1 MPSGRHCRSP
11 HYRNGSKSRDPVPL
25 RDAIFRRPRSAC
37 LQDGIVVCPITAT
50 AANPV
55 IRCRCGMP
63 VSLSFCRRSF
73 PCWKVPGET
82 AFRRHL
88 VVGCPFLCPSADA
101 PFRAGRCR
109 VKRLFAV
116 TFSNSLSAGPRQR
129 WLLVALHRFPA
140 EKVPANVALHRHLLE
155 FVISWS
161 ASEVAPGGPAPVS
174 CGEGDGQIAVPPSP
188 SRIRYQ
194 PTCLR
199 GLSRCPM
206 QDPRLEGAG

>member
-1 MPSGRHCRSP
+1 MCAQFIFVLLPARSE
-11 HYRNGSKSRDPVPL
+11 
-25 RDAIFRRPRSAC
+25 
-37 LQDGIVVCPITAT
+37 TAT

-88 VVGCPFLCPSADA
+88 
-101 PFRAGRCR
+101 
-109 VKRLFAV
+109 
-116 TFSNSLSAGPRQR
+116 
-129 WLLVALHRFPA
+129 
-140 EKVPANVALHRHLLE
+140 LE

-161 ASEVAPGGPAPVS
+161 ASEVAPGGPASVP
-174 CGEGDGQIAVPPSP
+174 CGEGAGQIAVPPSP

-194 PTCLR
+194 RIRDRGGSRWPGTGFLR
-199 GLSRCPM
+199 RRSRQMWLFTVTFLVVGVLTGLEAVCR
-206 QDPRLEGAG
+206 RLVLLWLLYFGMVDQIRMAVGMGEEMGVEGLVFLRRVQGSSSE

>member
-1 MPSGRHCRSP
+1 MCAQFIFVLLPARSE
-11 HYRNGSKSRDPVPL
+11 
-25 RDAIFRRPRSAC
+25 
-37 LQDGIVVCPITAT
+37 TAT

-88 VVGCPFLCPSADA
+88 
-101 PFRAGRCR
+101 
-109 VKRLFAV
+109 
-116 TFSNSLSAGPRQR
+116 
-129 WLLVALHRFPA
+129 
-140 EKVPANVALHRHLLE
+140 LE
-155 FVISWS
+155 FAISWS

-174 CGEGDGQIAVPPSP
+174 CGEGAGQIAVSPSP

-194 PTCLR
+194 LVRVRGGSRWPGIGFLR
-199 GLSRCPM
+199 RRCRQMWLYAGTFSNSLSAGVRQRWLSVALHRFPAEKVTVKSLFRRHLLEFVISWSATEVALGGPASVSYGEGDGKCGFSPS
-206 QDPRLEGAG
+206 PSRLWVC